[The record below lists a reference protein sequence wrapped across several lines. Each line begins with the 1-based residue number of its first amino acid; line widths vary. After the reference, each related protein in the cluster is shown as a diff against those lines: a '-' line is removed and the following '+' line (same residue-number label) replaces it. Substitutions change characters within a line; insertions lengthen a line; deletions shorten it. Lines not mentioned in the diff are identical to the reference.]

1 MISVNNISKEFRG
14 ELLFKNINF
23 NISKKERIGLAGK
36 NGAGKSSLLN
46 IIAGELAPDS
56 GSVVMSSDIKPGYLK
71 QEMLTDT
78 HNNVI
83 DEALKVFSFLDEKQN
98 RLDELTHQISI
109 REDYES
115 NAYLKLVDEID
126 TLNHELMLYDA
137 GKLRGKAEII
147 LKGLGFVAS
156 DFQRKLKEF
165 SHGWR
170 MRVELA
176 KLLLQNPQLLLL
188 DEPTN
193 HLDIESIQWLEDYL
207 KNYNGSVILV
217 SHDRTLL
224 DKLSTRTIEIN
235 QGRAYDY
242 KVTYSE
248 YIRLREERQEQLE
261 ASFSNQQRQLREIE
275 RFVERFRYKA
285 SKAKQVQSRV
295 KQLDKVERVELDKRD
310 TKSIHFSFPEA
321 PASGK
326 IAVDAKKIT
335 KYYGDKLVLQ
345 DVEIHIIRGEKVAFV
360 GKNGEGKSTMAK
372 IINDNIDFSGE
383 LKMGHNVVLGYYSQ
397 DIWEMLDPDLSV
409 LETIDNIAIGDIR
422 TKIKSILGAF
432 LFQGDD
438 IDKKVKILSGGE
450 KSRLALVKLLMT
462 PTNFLLLDEPTN
474 HLDILSKDIL
484 KDALLQYK
492 GTVVIVSHDRDFLM
506 GLTNRCIEFKDKGVK
521 EYLGDIQYFL
531 EKKRE
536 RSSSRNIG
544 GAEKSKSTNKT
555 SNKISWEKKKE
566 IEKQARK
573 INREISLCEQQI
585 EKLEDE
591 LSEVNLKLAD
601 PEGNAAELKS
611 GELFKAHDNLSSKI
625 TEVYASWEVLTNRLD
640 EKQPIDD

>member
-1 MISVNNISKEFRG
+1 MISVNNISKEFGG
-14 ELLFKNINF
+14 EILFQNINF

-46 IIAGELAPDS
+46 IIAGELSPDS
-56 GSVVMSSDIKPGYLK
+56 GTIVLSGDIEPGYLK
-71 QEMLTDT
+71 QEMLSDT
-78 HNNVI
+78 YKTVI
-83 DEALKVFSFLDEKQN
+83 DETLKVFSFLEEKQE
-98 RLDELTHQISI
+98 RIKELTHQISS

-115 NAYLKLVDEID
+115 DAYLKLVDELD
-126 TLNHELMLYDA
+126 ALNHELMLYDA

-147 LKGLGFVAS
+147 LKGLGFVPR
-156 DFQRKLKEF
+156 DFVRQLSEF

-176 KLLLQNPQLLLL
+176 KLLLMNPPLLLL

-207 KNYNGSVILV
+207 KTYNGSVVLV

-235 QGRAYDY
+235 QGKAYDY
-242 KVTYSE
+242 KVSYSE

-261 ASFSNQQRQLREIE
+261 ASFSNQQKQLREIE

-295 KQLDKVERVELDKRD
+295 KQLDKVERIELDQRD

-326 IAVDAKKIT
+326 ITVTAKSIT

-345 DVEIHIIRGEKVAFV
+345 DVEIQVIRGEKIAFV

-372 IINDNIDFSGE
+372 IIKNSIEFDGE

-397 DIWEMLDPDLSV
+397 DIWDMLDPDLSV
-409 LETIDNIAIGDIR
+409 FETIDNIAIGDIR

-506 GLTNRCIEFKDKGVK
+506 GLTDRCLEFKNKGVK

-531 EKKRE
+531 DKKKVQLSATDIVGKEKPM
-536 RSSSRNIG
+536 
-544 GAEKSKSTNKT
+544 SKNKK

-566 IEKQARK
+566 AEKEIRK
-573 INREISLCEQQI
+573 INKEISFCEQQI
-585 EKLEDE
+585 EELENE
-591 LSEVNLKLAD
+591 LSVINEKLAD
-601 PEGNAAELKS
+601 PSANVAELKS
-611 GELFKAHDNLSSKI
+611 GELFKVHDDISNKI
-625 TEVYASWEVLTNRLD
+625 NAIYANWEILTNKLE
-640 EKQPIDD
+640 EKR